1 MSSVDYLHQLRP
13 KMSQRCV
20 RSQHVKPQLGNWRL
34 GQLKSARDMPSSIQW
49 LRGSD
54 SELGVF
60 VSPMENT
67 GAKELLGVFQPHM
80 IVFII
85 NSCCSLTM
93 DGPNR
98 KGGPIHKLV

>member
-49 LRGSD
+49 LRGS
-54 SELGVF
+54 EGARGICI
-60 VSPMENT
+60 PYE